1 MKNNTQNEKIA
12 RITDETMVV
21 GIDIGSEMHYARAF
35 TNRGIEFS
43 SKPFAF
49 PNNEEGFA
57 AFQTWAEDLMAKNG
71 MTRIIVG
78 MEPTGHYWFNLGAF
92 LMDCGVE
99 IVHVNPYHVKQSKEL
114 DDNSP
119 SKNDR
124 KDPKVI
130 AGLVNGGRYLFPYMP
145 KEDFAEIR
153 NLSYMRDQVREQ
165 MIRLKNRFARWIS
178 LYFPEYKGVYSTPDA
193 ISGLMALRAAPLPED
208 IVKLGVDGIIRIW
221 REAKLK
227 GLGRR
232 RAEALVKAA
241 EHSIGYKEGLGAAR
255 MEISYLLEDIERCK
269 ARLAELAPLLEQAIS
284 KIPNTDKLLGIKGIG
299 NRTVQGFLAEVGDI
313 GRFDNP
319 KQLQKLAGLAIVE
332 SESGKQKGEHHI
344 SYRGRKKLRYDLFQG
359 ALCVVSKNA
368 EFKEIYEYYRTRK
381 ENPLKKMQAL
391 IAVACKLIRVFYVI
405 LTKGVA
411 YDGTKM
417 LNDIHRRQE
426 TEKAA

>member
-227 GLGRR
+227 GLGRK

-269 ARLAELAPLLEQAIS
+269 ARLAELAPLLEHAIS

-332 SESGKQKGEHHI
+332 CESGKQKGEHHI